1 MPELFQISAFENA
14 DNMAYEAFGV
24 PLMEFKLDLE
34 RFEDGKSLLWIYS
47 TNPWNEDENGTY
59 TW

>member
-34 RFEDGKSLLWIYS
+34 RFEDGKSLL
-47 TNPWNEDENGTY
+47 
-59 TW
+59 